1 MGKTHILV
9 QNVLKARRYKLN
21 EGKFGWGGGGRHTC
35 FQQLGQEAAPFGT
48 EGVGTGEAAVA
59 ADDAEVGDAALHQ
72 IAGGFQASFA
82 CAEIL
87 AAGAADDRPT
97 LRAKPPPHKQNG
109 HPHPEMGAVPPP
121 AGGSGFGLFSGSA
134 LYPHGVGLQRRR
146 SGWQHPVP
154 PRCHHPPLP
163 RLTNCSIME
172 TLSHVASLRLS
183 PPSTSPW

>member
-35 FQQLGQEAAPFGT
+35 FQQLGREAAPFGT

-97 LRAKPPPHKQNG
+97 LRAKPPPTNK
-109 HPHPEMGAVPPP
+109 MGTRTPKWAPCPRQQVAPVSGYFQAQPFTP
-121 AGGSGFGLFSGSA
+121 TALGYSGEGQGGSTLCPPGVTTPPSPGSPTA
-134 LYPHGVGLQRRR
+134 ASWRR
-146 SGWQHPVP
+146 SPTW
-154 PRCHHPPLP
+154 PL
-163 RLTNCSIME
+163 
-172 TLSHVASLRLS
+172 
-183 PPSTSPW
+183 